1 MKRWRWVM
9 RQNSTSL
16 IDKRYWTMLCM
27 SAVLNWSD
35 RWELW
40 SDWFVDDVC
49 VLFEIDFDVCRVMC
63 FRNGRRIMRCWANV
77 ACRLKTRN
85 WWYIAKVLLILLFF
99 KKAFNDWF
107 YISLVAG
114 TCWMDESWWSYCN
127 HHWQINFVVWI
138 EEEKEKEKQSEL
150 KSFFIENLF

>member
-1 MKRWRWVM
+1 M

-35 RWELW
+35 RWEL
-40 SDWFVDDVC
+40 SNDWYVDDVC
-49 VLFEIDFDVCRVMC
+49 VLFEIDLGVCRVMC

-85 WWYIAKVLLILLFF
+85 WWYIAKVLL
-99 KKAFNDWF
+99 
-107 YISLVAG
+107 
-114 TCWMDESWWSYCN
+114 
-127 HHWQINFVVWI
+127 
-138 EEEKEKEKQSEL
+138 
-150 KSFFIENLF
+150 